1 MWKMYDALLEQVQA
15 EDRIEL
21 VQAGGHWVLVK
32 TEQGAIGIA
41 AVQTGRTRQPLH
53 TEE

>member
-21 VQAGGHWVLVK
+21 VQAGGHWILVK
-32 TEQGAIGIA
+32 TEHGAVGVA
-41 AVQTGRTRQPLH
+41 AVQTGRSGQLL
-53 TEE
+53 